1 MEFKTVI
8 DDSAFR
14 APLERLIHA
23 NTDLAPLMRSIKGFM
38 LDRVEENFAQEGRPK
53 WAPLSPVT
61 VKRRGNSGPILQR
74 SGQLAASVSGISDAT
89 SATVGTNKIYA
100 KTQQFGAK
108 KGQFGQFSMLL
119 SAKQKTTFKRSPV
132 INIPWGD
139 IPARPFVALTTE
151 DQGEGGLLGLVIR
164 YEKNAAG

>member
-14 APLERLIHA
+14 APLERLIRA
-23 NTDLAPLMRSIKGFM
+23 NSDLAPLMRSIKGFM

-61 VKRRGNSGPILQR
+61 VERRGNSGPILQR
-74 SGQLAASVSGISDAT
+74 SGQLAASVSGRSPT
-89 SATVGTNKIYA
+89 PRSATVGTNKIYGP
-100 KTQQFGAK
+100 TQQFGAK
-108 KGQFGQFSMLL
+108 KGQFGQFS
-119 SAKQKTTFKRSPV
+119 SARQDEPSGAGDQYPVGRHSRSSV
-132 INIPWGD
+132 
-139 IPARPFVALTTE
+139 RRTHHSE

>member
-8 DDSAFR
+8 DDSGFR
-14 APLERLIHA
+14 APLERLIRA
-23 NTDLAPLMRSIKGFM
+23 NADLAPLMRSIKGFM

-61 VKRRGNSGPILQR
+61 VERRGNSGPILQR

-100 KTQQFGAK
+100 KTQQFGAT
-108 KGQFGQFSMLL
+108 KGKFG
-119 SAKQKTTFKRSPV
+119 KTSRGAD
-132 INIPWGD
+132 IPWGD